1 MNTEQIMERIN
12 SSPYLKEN
20 HLQVE
25 MMQEKEAI
33 ASIIIDDNILNPH
46 GYAHGG
52 AIYSVAD
59 LAAGAACCY
68 GGHSVV
74 TLSGSINYI
83 KAGSGVKLLA
93 HAEVI
98 SKGGHTAVIGVRIT
112 NEKEILIAQATFTM
126 YFVDQ
131 DRYDVKR

>member
-59 LAAGAACCY
+59 LAA
-68 GGHSVV
+68 
-74 TLSGSINYI
+74 
-83 KAGSGVKLLA
+83 
-93 HAEVI
+93 
-98 SKGGHTAVIGVRIT
+98 
-112 NEKEILIAQATFTM
+112 
-126 YFVDQ
+126 
-131 DRYDVKR
+131 